1 MLKSEFLD
9 ELIAIAKTKS
19 AVVILFSHAQLIFL
33 LHSSVFMSAV
43 NETDLWICNTNTGA
57 LITV

>member
-9 ELIAIAKTKS
+9 ELIVIAKTKS
-19 AVVILFSHAQLIFL
+19 AVL